1 MAALV
6 DILQASPNL
15 RLEVTAKDLM
25 DFAEEIVKR
34 AKSETDRVHEEYGFY
49 TLSEVMKMYGL
60 KDRSTLYKWEKR
72 GYLPCEKVGSRIRY
86 QKALVHK
93 VLGNPNTLKMR

>member
-15 RLEVTAKDLM
+15 RLEVTAKDLL

-34 AKSETDRVHEEYGFY
+34 AKSETDRFQEEGFY
-49 TLSEVMKMYGL
+49 TLGEVMKIYGL
-60 KDRSTLYKWEKR
+60 KDRSTLYKWDKR

-93 VLGNPNTLKMR
+93 VLGNPKTLKMR

>member
-15 RLEVTAKDLM
+15 KLEVTAKDLL
-25 DFAEEIVKR
+25 DFAEAIV
-34 AKSETDRVHEEYGFY
+34 SRVKNDNSQEEEGFY

-60 KDRSTLYKWEKR
+60 KDRSTLYKWDKR

-93 VLGNPNTLKMR
+93 VLGNPKTLKMR